1 MKALNQWKGFKKKKR
16 MKKKKK
22 KKKIKKIPC
31 LVKRKKKEINFGDF
45 KIIGWLDPF
54 D

>member
-1 MKALNQWKGFKKKKR
+1 MKGFKKKKKR
-16 MKKKKK
+16 KKNNTL
-22 KKKIKKIPC
+22 PC
-31 LVKRKKKEINFGDF
+31 KKKEINFGDF

>member
-1 MKALNQWKGFKKKKR
+1 MKN
-16 MKKKKK
+16 
-22 KKKIKKIPC
+22 KIPC
-31 LVKRKKKEINFGDF
+31 VVKKKEINFGDF